1 MVAAY
6 ALSTCCNIKLE
17 SMTTPSEEN
26 NEQISD
32 LMDQT
37 VELFLIHNG
46 TKRKDNIYAIKVS
59 KYLLY

>member
-1 MVAAY
+1 
-6 ALSTCCNIKLE
+6 
-17 SMTTPSEEN
+17 MTTPSKEN

-32 LMDQT
+32 LMEQT